1 MPIKIPTSE
10 EARRNGA
17 LGGKASG
24 EARRR
29 KKTLAEFL
37 KVWADSEP
45 NEKDKQTLNKL
56 FPNNDELSNK
66 ALLVLPLLKK
76 ANSGDVKAIEMIVK
90 LLGEDR
96 KLEAE
101 IEKLKAENAL
111 LKSGAG
117 IGIEP
122 VIIRMDVKEET
133 EDSNGN
139 QC

>member
-37 KVWADSEP
+37 KVWAEQKPSD
-45 NEKDKQTLNKL
+45 KDQQTLNKL
-56 FPNNDELSNK
+56 FPDNDELSNK

-76 ANSGDVKAIEMIVK
+76 ANTGDVKAIEMIVK

-101 IEKLKAENAL
+101 IEKLKAENEL

-117 IGIEP
+117 IGLEP
-122 VIIRMDVKEET
+122 VIIRMDVKTEET
-133 EDSNGN
+133 DGN

>member
-1 MPIKIPTSE
+1 MPIKVPTSE

-17 LGGKASG
+17 LGGKASA

-37 KVWADSEP
+37 HAWADQEP
-45 NEKDKQTLNKL
+45 SEKDKAVLNKL
-56 FPNNDELSNK
+56 FPDNPDISNK
-66 ALLVLPLLKK
+66 ALFVIPLIKK
-76 ANSGDVKAIEMIVK
+76 ANAGDIKAIEMIVK

-101 IEKLKAENAL
+101 IEKLKAENEM

-117 IGIEP
+117 FGLEP
-122 VIIRMDVKEET
+122 IIFKMDVLKE
-133 EDSNGN
+133 DN
-139 QC
+139 